1 MHAPC
6 QFVPQ
11 AAWHAKEPCFQRPE
25 CRKKFRAAR
34 DRGGTGLTT
43 LVAATSPPRPKITF
57 SHGKHLLFTD
67 LVTRSLAW

>member
-11 AAWHAKEPCFQRPE
+11 AARHAKEPCFQRPG
-25 CRKKFRAAR
+25 CRKKFLAAR
-34 DRGGTGLTT
+34 DRGGAGLTT
-43 LVAATSPPRPKITF
+43 LVTATSSPRPKTAL
-57 SHGKHLLFTD
+57 SHGKNPPFTD